1 MTNVQAEGILVNDT
15 ASGDGDGVREAHR
28 FVKLWSRICRV
39 PIWRTCG
46 CIFCE
51 KLPISRLINPRRWRF
66 GTITTFDGALTANWF
81 DFITLQILLWSEMII
96 SALSLP
102 GSRLANLDSPSP
114 TRLACVGPTCAD
126 HDEIAVVALDFA

>member
-15 ASGDGDGVREAHR
+15 ASWDGAGAREAHR

-51 KLPISRLINPRRWRF
+51 KLPISRLKSPRRWTL
-66 GTITTFDGALTANWF
+66 GTITTFDGALIAKWF
-81 DFITLQILLWSEMII
+81 DFITVQILLWSEMII

-102 GSRLANLDSPSP
+102 GRRLANLDSPS
-114 TRLACVGPTCAD
+114 RMRWSDVCGP
-126 HDEIAVVALDFA
+126 